1 MESLINLWQ
10 HLPSHMSPVL
20 ISLGFFEIKYYGLM
34 YLIAFLFSYLL
45 GMYRIK
51 HEDRFN
57 YDAEYIQNLFMY
69 AVFGVMIGGR
79 LGYVIFYNLPYY
91 ISHPMEALLPFTYS
105 SATGFVFRGYA
116 GMSYHGGLL
125 GVLVAG
131 WIFTKFHKADYWNL
145 GDLFAPVIPL
155 GYTFGRLGNFI
166 NGELWGR
173 PTSSAIGMYFPE
185 APGDFLRHPSQLYEG
200 FLEGIML
207 FVILWSIRKWK
218 LPAGSMIPG
227 YIFGYGFFR
236 FFVEYFR
243 EPDAHLGF
251 VFLNFSMGQLL
262 CIAMMLGSTALFLFL
277 KNREE
282 KLAR

>member
-1 MESLINLWQ
+1 MDSFITFWQ
-10 HLPSHMSPVL
+10 HLPSHMDPVL
-20 ISLGFFEIKYYGLM
+20 LDLGFFQIIYYGMM
-34 YLIAFLFSYLL
+34 YLVAFLFSYLL

-51 HEDRFN
+51 REDRFP
-57 YDAEYIQNLFMY
+57 YDADYIQNLFMY
-69 AVFGVMIGGR
+69 AVFGTMIGGR

-91 ISHPMEALLPFTYS
+91 MSHPLEAFLPVAMTP
-105 SATGFVFRGYA
+105 GGLEFRGYA
-116 GMSYHGGLL
+116 GMSYHGGLI

-131 WIFTKFHKADYWNL
+131 YLFSRAHKANYWNL

-173 PTSSAIGMYFPE
+173 PTSSAIGMLFPE

-200 FLEGIML
+200 FFEGIIL
-207 FVILWSIRKWK
+207 FMILWSIRKVK
-218 LPAGSMIPG
+218 LPEGSMVAA

-251 VFLNFSMGQLL
+251 VFLSFSMGQML
-262 CIAMMLGSTALFLFL
+262 CIGMMLVAIGLFIYL

-282 KLAR
+282 KAA